1 MGASS
6 HGNRRHIPGFNI
18 LMPVLAGVL
27 VGFAGFVVK
36 AVVSEISL
44 TPTFLFHVLQNPL
57 SYLAGFL
64 GLAGFL
70 IFQKSLYRG
79 KVTTITP
86 IMNGLSILVPVVLAG
101 LFLAESLPATKI
113 VGIALIVAG
122 IAGLR

>member
-1 MGASS
+1 MGLSRLGS
-6 HGNRRHIPGFNI
+6 GGYIPGLNI
-18 LMPVLAGVL
+18 LMPILAGVL

-36 AVVSEISL
+36 SVVSKISL

-64 GLAGFL
+64 GLVGFL
-70 IFQKSLYRG
+70 VFQKSLYRG

-86 IMNGLSILVPVVLAG
+86 VMNGLSILVPVVLAAV
-101 LFLAESLPATKI
+101 FLAESMPPIKVI
-113 VGIALIVAG
+113 GIALIVAG